1 MAGLLLIVVFKEL
14 YNEQR
19 TSIENGRRIAP
30 SQPLPLLRPLPG
42 ENPTDDPRWQQALTE
57 AKQFCDWLRDLY
69 ADEKDHYGLVR
80 APEKEDLLHEVST
93 VLRRQTVLFMSYNLA
108 DPDFNLLWRAVR
120 ARAGRFART
129 AYAVWPS
136 LPEGEVRI
144 WRDRGIVVLNTDP
157 LGV

>member
-1 MAGLLLIVVFKEL
+1 MSNVLQLRMGVEPHRNRYLFSDHYLEKILL
-14 YNEQR
+14 
-19 TSIENGRRIAP
+19 
-30 SQPLPLLRPLPG
+30 
-42 ENPTDDPRWQQALTE
+42 DDPRWQQALTE